1 MLLILGSRN
10 EEGRAA
16 SRRLLALGLREIWGL
31 EEMPPVERGPM
42 GKPFFPFMPHIH
54 FNLSHS
60 GDLALC
66 AFSDQSVGVDI
77 ERVRPHRAGLP
88 RYVLSDREYQWF
100 QAQGGGWEKFCQL
113 WTRKESWVKRTGGSI
128 AGPAKICPPL
138 PGEQAEGVLL
148 HDFSG
153 EGWHAAVCA
162 AGTQECKLLW
172 RDDAEHYKT

>member
-42 GKPFFPFMPHIH
+42 GKPFFPSMPHIH

-88 RYVLSDREYQWF
+88 RYVLSDREYRWF
-100 QAQGGGWEKFCQL
+100 EAQGGGWEKFCQL

-138 PGEQAEGVLL
+138 PGGLFFAFL
-148 HDFSG
+148 
-153 EGWHAAVCA
+153 
-162 AGTQECKLLW
+162 
-172 RDDAEHYKT
+172 